1 VQQKSAYTDFQS
13 MPGRAPNDAAGRI
26 EPIVSSTFLI
36 GGFSP
41 RLQGLGLFS
50 APRNGIAGAAVAG
63 APRMMRCRNRAPV
76 GRLRA

>member
-13 MPGRAPNDAAGRI
+13 MPDGAPNDGAGQF

-41 RLQGLGLFS
+41 RPQRLGLFS
-50 APRNGIAGAAVAG
+50 ASRNGIASADIAG
-63 APRMMRCRNRAPV
+63 SPRMMRCRNRAPV